1 MKRVQC
7 IGLLLGTLLS
17 VSAGH
22 AQSAQIVLP
31 RPSQHA
37 VVTQRIGITDVT
49 INYHRPLVNGRK
61 VFGGLEAYGKVW
73 RAGANE
79 NTTITFTDPV
89 TIEGKALDA
98 GTYGLH
104 MIPAEGDW
112 TVIFSKAAT
121 SWGSFSYDQA
131 EDALR
136 VTVKT
141 QPAEFHDA
149 LTYDFDDLKP
159 DSAVVS
165 MRWDKIAVP
174 FKVAVNVNEVV
185 EKSLHK
191 QLRGLAQYTWD
202 GWNDAADYLVA
213 SKVDLDEALHYT
225 DKSIAVE
232 ERYENLMT
240 KSQVLDALGRKEEA
254 AKFRTE
260 ALAKANAIQS
270 YTYARQLQRDKKL
283 DESFAAYR
291 ANAKKFPNDWISH
304 FGMARVY
311 SAQGDYENA
320 TKEGKAA
327 MAGAPDDGGTK
338 PFLEAQLK
346 KLEAKED
353 INK

>member
-1 MKRVQC
+1 MKKVSC
-7 IGLLLGTLLS
+7 IGLFLCVFLAA
-17 VSAGH
+17 SASH
-22 AQSAQIVLP
+22 AQSTQILLP
-31 RPSQHA
+31 RVSQHA
-37 VVTQRIGITDVT
+37 VITQRIGITDIT
-49 INYHRPLVNGRK
+49 INYHRPLVNSRK
-61 VFGGLEAYGKVW
+61 IFGSLEPYGKVW

-89 TIEGKALDA
+89 AIDGKPLDA

-141 QPAEFHDA
+141 QPADFHDA
-149 LTYDFDDLKP
+149 LTYDFDDLKA
-159 DSAVVS
+159 DSAVVT

-185 EKSLHK
+185 EKSLRK
-191 QLRGLAQYTWD
+191 QLRGLSQYTWD
-202 GWNDAADYLVA
+202 GWNDAADFLLTN
-213 SKVDLDEALHYT
+213 KVNLEEALRYA

-240 KSQVLDALGRKEEA
+240 KSQILDALGRKEEA
-254 AKFRTE
+254 VKYHTE
-260 ALAKANAIQS
+260 ALNKANAVQS
-270 YTYARQLQRDKKL
+270 YTYARQLERDKKL
-283 DESFAAYR
+283 EEAWAAYR

-304 FGMARVY
+304 FGIARVD
-311 SAQGDYENA
+311 SAHGDFDGA
-320 TKEGKAA
+320 VKEAKLALE
-327 MAGAPDDGGTK
+327 GAPGDGTK
-338 PFLEAQLK
+338 PFLETQIK
-346 KLEAKED
+346 RLEAKED
-353 INK
+353 ITK